1 MSDML
6 AIEAVLCL
14 KEWSIEQWDACY
26 EDLPSRQCKLPVKD
40 RSVIVCS
47 EDETY
52 VVEPAPL
59 QERLNEAQG
68 KHASY
73 RCFVRPS
80 GTEDVVRVYAEAQT
94 VEEADRL
101 AYEAS
106 LIVYEMAGGVGEPPV
121 PM

>member
-14 KEWSIEQWDACY
+14 KGWSIEQWDACY
-26 EDLPSRQCKLPVKD
+26 QDLPSRQLKLPVRD

-47 EDETY
+47 DDETF
-52 VVEPAPL
+52 VIEPAAL
-59 QERLNEAQG
+59 QIKLSEAQS
-68 KHASY
+68 KHPAY

-80 GTEDVVRVYAEAQT
+80 GTEDVVRVYAEAPT
-94 VEEADRL
+94 VAEANQL

-121 PM
+121 PL